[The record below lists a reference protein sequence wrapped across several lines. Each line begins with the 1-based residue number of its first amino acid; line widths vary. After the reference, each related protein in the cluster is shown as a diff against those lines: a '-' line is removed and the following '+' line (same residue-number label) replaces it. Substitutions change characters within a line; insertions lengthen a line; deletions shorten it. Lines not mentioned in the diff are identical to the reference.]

1 MRKILATLL
10 CSMLF
15 IGVNPLNS
23 FAETKAEQRVP
34 QIYVNDV
41 LFQFEGL
48 QPIIRNDRV
57 LIPLKSGF
65 FQSVGLEAGYDIINK
80 EITIRSKNCLISS
93 YLQELDWYNFGIRCY
108 INDVRSD
115 YLNND
120 VYIPL
125 RAITESV
132 GLDMKY
138 NDDNYSISIKC

>member
-1 MRKILATLL
+1 MRKLFAMLL

-15 IGVNPLNS
+15 VGIQPINS
-23 FAETKAEQRVP
+23 FAETKV
-34 QIYVNDV
+34 
-41 LFQFEGL
+41 
-48 QPIIRNDRV
+48 
-57 LIPLKSGF
+57 
-65 FQSVGLEAGYDIINK
+65 
-80 EITIRSKNCLISS
+80 SS

-120 VYIPL
+120 VYIQL

-132 GLDMKY
+132 GLDMNY

>member
-1 MRKILATLL
+1 MKKLFVTLL
-10 CSMLF
+10 CSVLF
-15 IGVNPLNS
+15 IGVRPINS
-23 FAETKAEQRVP
+23 FAETKEEQREP
-34 QIYVNDV
+34 SIYVNDV
-41 LFQFEGL
+41 LFKFENL
-48 QPIIRNDRV
+48 KPIVRNDRV

-65 FQSVGLEAGYDIINK
+65 FQTIGLEATYDIINK
-80 EITIRSKNCLISS
+80 EITIKSKNCLISS

-132 GLDMKY
+132 GLDMNY
-138 NDDNYSISIKC
+138 NDENYSISIKC

>member
-1 MRKILATLL
+1 MRKLFAMLL

-15 IGVNPLNS
+15 VGIQPINS
-23 FAETKAEQRVP
+23 FAETKVEQRVP
-34 QIYVNDV
+34 PIYVNDV
-41 LFQFEGL
+41 LFEFEGL
-48 QPIIRNDRV
+48 KPIVRNDRV

-65 FQSVGLEAGYDIINK
+65 FQHVGLEATYDIINK
-80 EITIRSKNCLISS
+80 EITIKSRNCLISS

-132 GLDMKY
+132 GLDMNY